1 MQILLDT
8 RIVLWALV
16 DAPALPSK
24 ARALI
29 KDERNTLWVSAVSI
43 WEISIKHA
51 LGRGDMPLAG
61 ATALDYCRDAGF
73 RWLDVRPE
81 HAAAVEGLPLI
92 HADPFDRMLVAQA
105 LVEPM
110 KLLTHDSLIARYHT
124 EILLV

>member
-8 RIVLWALV
+8 HVVLWALV
-16 DAPALPSK
+16 DDPALPAK

-29 KDERNTLWVSAVSI
+29 EDDRNTLWVSAVSI

-51 LGRGDMPLAG
+51 LGRGDMPLSG
-61 ATALDYCRDAGF
+61 RTALGYCRDAGF
-73 RWLDVRPE
+73 RWLDLRPE

-105 LVEPM
+105 LAEPM
-110 KLLTHDSLIARYHT
+110 KLLTHDSMIARYHPD
-124 EILLV
+124 ILLV